1 MCCSFVSDCND
12 VTSHRVICRQ
22 LMVMDETY
30 VINQLKE
37 DLCFVSTQ
45 FTQDMEIA
53 RFAIFYGSSRASLFN

>member
-1 MCCSFVSDCND
+1 
-12 VTSHRVICRQ
+12 
-22 LMVMDETY
+22 MVMDETY

-53 RFAIFYGSSRASLFN
+53 RFALFCGFFHGLLNSIELVIHIKHAT